1 VASRSPLVKIPQLPS
16 RDVTGSATPP
26 YFNVW
31 RWVEEM
37 AEAEGYS
44 GTLKPPVILRYAA
57 APIIQM
63 AAEWRKT
70 FDLWQAHYASGLRR
84 SPAPPVFILVCR
96 DTALARELYD
106 WLANGT
112 DAYGQAPAHFKNE
125 QGHEVTVRIDSKV
138 GEEIEAGVGSD
149 EVKRLRYVLSTI
161 GNTEWRGGKV
171 PEDYALLVEKHN
183 AKALEDDSD
192 LEWVD
197 ASVPPGRDVRCII
210 SVAMLSEGWDATT
223 VTHVVGLRPFGSQ
236 LLCEQVVGR
245 ALRRTSYDIDPET
258 NLFREETAKVF
269 GVPFELIPFKTGP
282 GGPPPPTPPSN
293 HVYAVPEKA
302 ELEVS
307 FPVVEGYHDPGLVS
321 VELDWNKVPTLTLDP
336 LEIPDSTLVANLCSA
351 DGSLIPYGPGTPELV
366 DLSGWRQRTR
376 PQRVAFMLARH
387 LTERWVREHGDAI
400 LPHVLFPRLL
410 ELVRRFMAER
420 LDCKGARQP
429 CDIAISPYYNRA
441 AEALFAAMSAV
452 DRCGK
457 TELPVIAEGA
467 EGTRSTGT
475 VDFRTGRDL
484 WPVQKCHLNAMVADT
499 KTWEQ
504 SAAYALDTHAGVI
517 RWAKNDHLWFHIPY
531 RRGGLQHSYTPDFL
545 AVLEVGLNLIV
556 EVKGLSG
563 DDAEIKQAA
572 AKRWVDA
579 VNLDGRFG
587 LWTYEIVRHPGQL
600 TELLDGSCLAECSG
614 DQDV

>member
-1 VASRSPLVKIPQLPS
+1 
-16 RDVTGSATPP
+16 
-26 YFNVW
+26 
-31 RWVEEM
+31 M
-37 AEAEGYS
+37 
-44 GTLKPPVILRYAA
+44 
-57 APIIQM
+57 
-63 AAEWRKT
+63 
-70 FDLWQAHYASGLRR
+70 
-84 SPAPPVFILVCR
+84 
-96 DTALARELYD
+96 
-106 WLANGT
+106 
-112 DAYGQAPAHFKNE
+112 
-125 QGHEVTVRIDSKV
+125 
-138 GEEIEAGVGSD
+138 
-149 EVKRLRYVLSTI
+149 
-161 GNTEWRGGKV
+161 
-171 PEDYALLVEKHN
+171 
-183 AKALEDDSD
+183 
-192 LEWVD
+192 
-197 ASVPPGRDVRCII
+197 
-210 SVAMLSEGWDATT
+210 
-223 VTHVVGLRPFGSQ
+223 
-236 LLCEQVVGR
+236 
-245 ALRRTSYDIDPET
+245 
-258 NLFREETAKVF
+258 
-269 GVPFELIPFKTGP
+269 
-282 GGPPPPTPPSN
+282 
-293 HVYAVPEKA
+293 
-302 ELEVS
+302 
-307 FPVVEGYHDPGLVS
+307 VEGYHDPGLVS

-351 DGSLIPYGPGTPELV
+351 DGSLIPYGPGMPELV

-400 LPHVLFPRLL
+400 PPHVLFPRLL
-410 ELVRRFMAER
+410 GLVRPFMDER
-420 LDCKGARQP
+420 LDCKGTRQP

-441 AEALFAAMSAV
+441 AEALFGAMTAV

-484 WPVQKCHLNAMVADT
+484 WPVQKCHLNALVADT

-517 RWAKNDHLWFHIPY
+517 RWVKNDHLWFHIPY
-531 RRGGLQHSYTPDFL
+531 RRGGLQHNYTPDFL

-600 TELLDGSCLAECSG
+600 TELLDRSCLAKYSG
-614 DQDV
+614 DQHV